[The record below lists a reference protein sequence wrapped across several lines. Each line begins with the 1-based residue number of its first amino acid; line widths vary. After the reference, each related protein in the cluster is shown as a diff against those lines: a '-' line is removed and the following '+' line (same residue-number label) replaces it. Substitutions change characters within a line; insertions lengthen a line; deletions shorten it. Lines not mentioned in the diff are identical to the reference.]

1 LANSDGKLSQAEKE
15 IVADALIQSVAP
27 GENLTKEQ
35 VADAGIKL
43 TDLPPETPVEVR
55 TSESGDAVVITAEVG
70 AQIEI
75 VTNPAAFAQELLSN
89 PIAALSAL
97 GSIGADMSTAEREEA
112 TKMVVATVVAT
123 GAALNA
129 VTVAGAAA
137 GAATNAAASAARTAG
152 GTTPTPGGGSNGGG
166 PSGGDPRIRRRKL

>member
-1 LANSDGKLSQAEKE
+1 MSIAEKE
-15 IVADALIQSVAP
+15 IVADALIQSVP
-27 GENLTKEQ
+27 EGQNLTKEQ

-43 TDLPPETPVEVR
+43 ADLPPDTPVEVR
-55 TSESGDAVVITAEVG
+55 TSESGQEVVITAEVG

-75 VTNPAAFAQELLSN
+75 VTNVAAFAEELFSN
-89 PIAALSAL
+89 PGAAIAAL
-97 GSIGADMSTAEREEA
+97 GSIGADMTVEEREEA

-152 GTTPTPGGGSNGGG
+152 GTTPAPGGGSSGGG
-166 PSGGDPRIRRRKL
+166 PGGGDPRIRRRKP